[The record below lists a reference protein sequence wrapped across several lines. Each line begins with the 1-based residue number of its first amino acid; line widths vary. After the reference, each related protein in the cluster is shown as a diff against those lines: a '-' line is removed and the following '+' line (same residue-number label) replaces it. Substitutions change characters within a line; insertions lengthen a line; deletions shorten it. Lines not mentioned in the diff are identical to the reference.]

1 MAKAPRRPAGYS
13 GTPLAKKLGITEG
26 NTVLAIGAPP
36 EFRPLLE
43 PLPAKVTF
51 ARSVGP
57 KVDVAHVFTASAD
70 ELARRL
76 TALRQTLRPDATVW
90 VSWPKKAA
98 KVPTDVTENVIRDL
112 ALLFRVGVVGH
123 GRTEQIGPQEGLVE
137 RVHERREPRREH
149 GRERRARGKVL
160 ERNERRV
167 LFARHP

>member
-90 VSWPKKAA
+90 VSWPKEAA

-112 ALLFRVGVVGH
+112 ALPLGFVDVKVCAISDVWSGLRLFVRK
-123 GRTEQIGPQEGLVE
+123 EL
-137 RVHERREPRREH
+137 
-149 GRERRARGKVL
+149 RG
-160 ERNERRV
+160 
-167 LFARHP
+167 